1 MRDSSPTFAIRIA
14 RPPPSPP
21 ATATPTRPSSPLSPI
36 RYFQILAA
44 PPAPLPLPRR
54 PVLRVP
60 GPPSPD
66 GSSIP
71 RPALLL
77 AFYAARNSRAT
88 SAFPYFL
95 ISLRSHYS
103 SGCSTPAIASES
115 CDHLERSLLSCFFPA
130 AVSR

>member
-1 MRDSSPTFAIRIA
+1 MPSASERIA
-14 RPPPSPP
+14 TIVNPGFFPNIRNPYR
-21 ATATPTRPSSPLSPI
+21 ASSTKSSSHRHPL
-36 RYFQILAA
+36 A

-71 RPALLL
+71 RPAPLL

-95 ISLRSHYS
+95 TSLLPYFRASSRPHYS

-115 CDHLERSLLSCFFPA
+115 CDHLERSLLSCFF
-130 AVSR
+130 

>member
-14 RPPPSPP
+14 RPLPSPP

-36 RYFQILAA
+36 RYFQIPVA
-44 PPAPLPLPRR
+44 PPAPLPLPHR

-60 GPPSPD
+60 APPSPD

-71 RPALLL
+71 RPAPLL

-88 SAFPYFL
+88 SVFPYFL
-95 ISLRSHYS
+95 TSLRPYYS

-115 CDHLERSLLSCFFPA
+115 CAHFERSLLSCFFPE